1 MIVSRAG
8 YSYLQI
14 LLVVA
19 LLAILAAV
27 ASPYYV
33 RWQQQQR
40 VQSTTLLLISD
51 LQNVQ
56 TKAMQRYYNDAW
68 GIRINDSAKA
78 YTVFHGS
85 TYNATDNY
93 NYEVAYPSSVSLS
106 LSSDQEDIVFTP
118 SSGVLA
124 SASAVVITVT
134 STSLPIEAQT
144 ININAQGLID

>member
-1 MIVSRAG
+1 MTQRAG

-40 VQSTTLLLISD
+40 VQSTALLLVSD
-51 LQNVQ
+51 LQSTQ
-56 TKAMQRYYNDAW
+56 TRAMQRYYDAAW

-78 YTVFHGS
+78 YTVFRGS
-85 TYNATDNY
+85 TYAAADTY
-93 NYEVAYPSSVSLS
+93 NYTVTYPSSVSIS
-106 LSSDQEDIVFTP
+106 PDQDIVFTP
-118 SSGVLA
+118 SSGELDGA
-124 SASAVVITVT
+124 SSVALTISSAGTPT
-134 STSLPIEAQT
+134 DSAT

>member
-1 MIVSRAG
+1 MIAFRAG

-33 RWQQQQR
+33 SWQQQQR

-51 LQNVQ
+51 LQNAQ
-56 TKAMQRYYNDAW
+56 TKAMQRYYNDTW
-68 GIRINDSAKA
+68 GIHINDSAKA

-85 TYNATDNY
+85 SYSAMDSNNY
-93 NYEVAYPSSVSLS
+93 AVTYPSSVSLS
-106 LSSDQEDIVFTP
+106 PNQDIVFSP
-118 SSGVLA
+118 SSGALA
-124 SASAVVITVT
+124 SASSVTITVT
-134 STSLPIEAQT
+134 SASIATETQT
-144 ININAQGLID
+144 IYINAQGLID